1 MGRTVGI
8 KTTAMV
14 SLLGALLLA
23 GCASTT
29 PAPTPTVTVTAKP
42 TVKVVTFNPAA
53 SGSLLAGKIAAKEKT
68 AGINISG
75 VECKNF
81 PNIKVG
87 TYADCQM
94 RVNGVKQGL
103 RATFTL
109 RDGHYVL
116 KAQKLTW

>member
-1 MGRTVGI
+1 MHI
-8 KTTAMV
+8 KSGAMV
-14 SLLGALLLA
+14 SVLGALLMA
-23 GCASTT
+23 GCGSGT
-29 PAPTPTVTVTAKP
+29 PTPTVTVTATSTP
-42 TVKVVTFNPAA
+42 TVNVVTFNPAT
-53 SGSLLAGKIAAKEKT
+53 SGLLLAGKIGAKEKT
-68 AGINISG
+68 AGINLSG

-81 PNIKVG
+81 PNIG

>member
-1 MGRTVGI
+1 MHI
-8 KTTAMV
+8 KTGAMV
-14 SLLGALLLA
+14 SVLGALTLA

-29 PAPTPTVTVTAKP
+29 PVPTPTVTVTATP
-42 TVKVVTFNPAA
+42 TVKVVTFNPSA
-53 SGSLLAGKIAAKEKT
+53 SGLLLAGKIAAREQS
-68 AGINISG
+68 AGINICG

-81 PNIKVG
+81 RNIKVG

-94 RVNGVKQGL
+94 RVNGVRQGL